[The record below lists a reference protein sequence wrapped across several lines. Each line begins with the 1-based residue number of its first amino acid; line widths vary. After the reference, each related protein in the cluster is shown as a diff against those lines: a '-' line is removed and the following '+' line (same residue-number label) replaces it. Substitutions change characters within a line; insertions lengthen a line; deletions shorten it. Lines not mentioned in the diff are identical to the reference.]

1 MGYMWPRNLS
11 FISHKFL
18 QKQFTSCD
26 SLCNKRVRKKINF
39 NLIILNYK
47 YSKKSF
53 DEVDLWLKDLKS
65 NSNPDIKVFLIGN
78 KADLEDKRVVERE
91 VAEKIKKD
99 YDLDLFMETSA
110 KTGFNAKELFAE
122 AAKVLF
128 NDYCKYK
135 VIKSPKT
142 GAILKIE
149 NIDNNKEKKKGCC

>member
-1 MGYMWPRNLS
+1 M
-11 FISHKFL
+11 
-18 QKQFTSCD
+18 
-26 SLCNKRVRKKINF
+26 
-39 NLIILNYK
+39 
-47 YSKKSF
+47 
-53 DEVDLWLKDLKS
+53 WLKDLKS

-91 VAEKIKKD
+91 VAENFKKD

-128 NDYCKYK
+128 NDSCKYK
-135 VIKSPKT
+135 IMKSPKT